1 MFTLFGALNSKPLP
15 CTPCWIDNCEELWVG
30 LHNLKCSSRV
40 GRESEPA
47 VKTYLKIEQ
56 IDPLHSVTKI
66 QCYTNSKYKSNSS
79 KTLIG
84 GGLPRANQLFKKPAC
99 KPCKP
104 PKFRMSIILDF
115 LYLSSEKKNG
125 HQQCCNRKRQDRI
138 QPFCRVDVN
147 PPTSRRGQFPC

>member
-115 LYLSSEKKNG
+115 LYLSSEKKMDISNAAIEKG
-125 HQQCCNRKRQDRI
+125 KTGFS
-138 QPFCRVDVN
+138 PFVGS
-147 PPTSRRGQFPC
+147 T